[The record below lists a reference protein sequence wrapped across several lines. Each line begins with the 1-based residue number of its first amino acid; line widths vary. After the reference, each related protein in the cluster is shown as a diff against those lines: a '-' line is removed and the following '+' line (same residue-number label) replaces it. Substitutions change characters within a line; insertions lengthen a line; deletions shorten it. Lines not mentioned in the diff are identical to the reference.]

1 MLSNQQIFN
10 FASLKEQVIVKALSE
25 DVQLLTPDHAT
36 KKRKLTLHNNEIIMH
51 RKQFDILV
59 EQNKGKTLTL
69 TYDKRKIMN
78 PLVNYIDV
86 TVIDT
91 LPLGHRDLGV
101 YELAAAATSVVYDSD
116 MDV

>member
-1 MLSNQQIFN
+1 M
-10 FASLKEQVIVKALSE
+10 
-25 DVQLLTPDHAT
+25 TPEHVT
-36 KKRKLTLHNNEIIMH
+36 KNRKLTLHNNKIIKR

-69 TYDKRKIMN
+69 TYDRRKILN
-78 PLVNYIDV
+78 PLVNYNDA

-91 LPLGHRDLGV
+91 LSFRHRDLGV

-116 MDV
+116 LDYYQKSVKR